1 MILRRRG
8 TTETPMQRLLRL
20 GKREDV
26 DDKPGEF
33 RQAYMRGDRCGYRID
48 LR

>member
-1 MILRRRG
+1 MILRRLG

-20 GKREDV
+20 GEREDV

-33 RQAYMRGDRCGYRID
+33 RQACMRGDRYRYPID